1 VADGGEAAD
10 RSAVARGPTRPPPDA
25 GGAAVLLAPVPPALA
40 PPRGPGARVREGAG
54 ASPAVEARP
63 RARAAGRPAGPRR
76 GPHPLPP
83 GSGAAARR
91 LRGCRGPGG
100 HAAGG
105 GVRPPGPA
113 PPTAWERG
121 QTKAHPVPTVRRVQ
135 APRPRLWR
143 RETSGGRGPAVALA
157 CGAAVG
163 TGAGRAGVPTPPR
176 RQADAAEA
184 TPGPGADAGAGTGPP
199 GPARPPAADRAWP
212 PAGQALAQGHR
223 PDPFGD
229 GRQPRCRDGTLR
241 CPASLPGAPDSV
253 AANG

>member
-1 VADGGEAAD
+1 MADGGEAAD

-63 RARAAGRPAGPRR
+63 RARAAGRPADPRR

-105 GVRPPGPA
+105 GGRPPGRRPRRGRV
-113 PPTAWERG
+113 PPGAQDGTA
-121 QTKAHPVPTVRRVQ
+121 RRLVQ

-184 TPGPGADAGAGTGPP
+184 TTGPGADAGGGSRLATGGSSAGAGSQTGSVW
-199 GPARPPAADRAWP
+199 GRTAAAM
-212 PAGQALAQGHR
+212 
-223 PDPFGD
+223 
-229 GRQPRCRDGTLR
+229 
-241 CPASLPGAPDSV
+241 S
-253 AANG
+253 

>member
-1 VADGGEAAD
+1 MAFLDG
-10 RSAVARGPTRPPPDA
+10 TRVTRDALPP
-25 GGAAVLLAPVPPALA
+25 LVPPCAA
-40 PPRGPGARVREGAG
+40 AGHAR
-54 ASPAVEARP
+54 
-63 RARAAGRPAGPRR
+63 RAAWRMEGKPRTARRLPVDPPGPLPTPAARRPAGPRR